1 MAPFDRLRVVSKV
14 EPQAPAGGIGTLR
27 GWEAALQATGLFSQ
41 RGRLSPRESRTMGE
55 ESQHSENFFS
65 NKNFILT
72 NFFKSLIRAF
82 TQQHIGVYWERG
94 PQDLVKGHP
103 KKGDWENGK
112 SGAAAGRG
120 EGSSG
125 KPGA

>member
-1 MAPFDRLRVVSKV
+1 MVFEEIEYLWDRSPDK
-14 EPQAPAGGIGTLR
+14 
-27 GWEAALQATGLFSQ
+27 LFSPSKS
-41 RGRLSPRESRTMGE
+41 GT
-55 ESQHSENFFS
+55 QHSENFFS

-72 NFFKSLIRAF
+72 NFFKSLIKAF
-82 TQQHIGVYWERG
+82 TQQHIGVNWERG

-120 EGSSG
+120 GGSSG